1 MVLALITYFFINVLG
16 SKHYW
21 KDILWPDVPVFLK
34 VPIPLMPFIELI
46 STLTKPF
53 ALMIRLFANIL
64 AGHIIIMVLMALI
77 FILGGMYGA
86 GMGFGISFISI
97 FMTIFMTAL
106 EMLAIIL
113 EISYVPAIAAIS
125 ATIAVFAAAF
135 GIGKIG
141 TSAMEAIAR
150 QPEAAANVRSSMI
163 IAGALIEGA
172 TLFAIVVC
180 ILAVI

>member
-1 MVLALITYFFINVLG
+1 MLA
-16 SKHYW
+16 
-21 KDILWPDVPVFLK
+21 
-34 VPIPLMPFIELI
+34 
-46 STLTKPF
+46 
-53 ALMIRLFANIL
+53 
-64 AGHIIIMVLMALI
+64 
-77 FILGGMYGA
+77 
-86 GMGFGISFISI
+86 
-97 FMTIFMTAL
+97 TI
-106 EMLAIIL
+106 LAIIL